1 MRNDVWQRRSE
12 IPCMADGVH
21 QPFYTQSPRFTTVMS
36 DSTAATSRLTL
47 NLPTINLTNDMQQV
61 RDFQENYVNF
71 MEWSNTGED
80 MVTGNAIARNVV
92 LQNGLSNKLKKKEV
106 CFSFQICSSNFFC
119 SHPTHF
125 LHNMFSSITIFLL
138 KKKGGIQTKGD

>member
-21 QPFYTQSPRFTTVMS
+21 KPFYTQSPRFTTVMS

-92 LQNGLSNKLKKKEV
+92 LQNGLSNKSKKKRGLFFFPNLFFK
-106 CFSFQICSSNFFC
+106 FSC

-125 LHNMFSSITIFLL
+125 ST
-138 KKKGGIQTKGD
+138 

>member
-92 LQNGLSNKLKKKEV
+92 LQNGLSNKSKKKRFV
-106 CFSFQICSSNFFC
+106 FLSKFVLQIFLQPSYPLFYITCFPPSQFSF
-119 SHPTHF
+119 
-125 LHNMFSSITIFLL
+125 
-138 KKKGGIQTKGD
+138 

>member
-21 QPFYTQSPRFTTVMS
+21 QPFYTQSPQFTTVMS

-92 LQNGLSNKLKKKEV
+92 LQNGLSNKSKKKRFV
-106 CFSFQICSSNFFC
+106 FLSKFVLQIFLQPSYPLFYITCFPPSQFSF
-119 SHPTHF
+119 
-125 LHNMFSSITIFLL
+125 
-138 KKKGGIQTKGD
+138 

>member
-92 LQNGLSNKLKKKEV
+92 LQNGLSNKSKKKRFV
-106 CFSFQICSSNFFC
+106 FLSKFVLQIFFAAILPTFSITCFPPSQFSF
-119 SHPTHF
+119 
-125 LHNMFSSITIFLL
+125 
-138 KKKGGIQTKGD
+138 

>member
-21 QPFYTQSPRFTTVMS
+21 QPFYTQSPQFTTVMS

-92 LQNGLSNKLKKKEV
+92 LQNGLSNKSKKKRFV
-106 CFSFQICSSNFFC
+106 
-119 SHPTHF
+119 F
-125 LHNMFSSITIFLL
+125 LSKFVLQIFLQPSYPL
-138 KKKGGIQTKGD
+138 SP